1 MPVGEFRE
9 DKYEL
14 TDLSS
19 ANIEGIGLYIN
30 FMVTKLDELI
40 IAFNELEEKVLKMEK
55 NLK

>member
-1 MPVGEFRE
+1 MPIGEFRE